1 MLDPCASLRTA
12 CGVQATQHRD
22 SGTIPCLTSPSLLI
36 QCHNAN
42 RNASAMGSPEVRPM
56 SEKEEN
62 ERRGPRRWNR
72 REFLKWVGLGAAGL
86 AAGCGKEQASA
97 PSAKPPPLAPMAHG
111 VVAVAEGGSPAKMVE
126 LALKP
131 LGGIEAFVKK
141 GSFVVLK
148 PNIGW
153 QRLPEQAA
161 NTNPE
166 VVGAVVRL
174 CMKAGASRVLVVEHT
189 CDQPSDICF
198 EMSGIQQAVRQ
209 AGGEIMAANRE
220 AQYEPLDL
228 PYARELT
235 VSTVAKE
242 VRRADCFINIPIAKD
257 HSQARLSIG
266 MKNLMG
272 VVWDRQEW
280 HRSRSLDQCI
290 ADYLTGVRP
299 HLTIVDAVRIL
310 VGMGPKG
317 PGPTKDTRQVI
328 ASVDAVAADAFA
340 AMLFG
345 LSASDV
351 EYLRLAGE
359 MGLGETN
366 PNKMKILRA

>member
-1 MLDPCASLRTA
+1 MSERDEKQRDRD
-12 CGVQATQHRD
+12 CGV
-22 SGTIPCLTSPSLLI
+22 
-36 QCHNAN
+36 
-42 RNASAMGSPEVRPM
+42 
-56 SEKEEN
+56 SEL
-62 ERRGPRRWNR
+62 NR
-72 REFLKWVGLGAAGL
+72 REFLKWAGLGAAAL
-86 AAGCGKEQASA
+86 AAGCGKEQASV
-97 PSAKPPPLAPMAHG
+97 PSTKPPTLPVASVG
-111 VVAVAEGGSPAKMVE
+111 VVSVAEGGTPAKLVE
-126 LALKP
+126 QALKP
-131 LGGIEAFVKK
+131 LGGIEAFVEK

-148 PNIGW
+148 PNVGW

-166 VVGAVVRL
+166 VVAAVVRM
-174 CMKAGASRVLVVEHT
+174 CKQAGASRVLVVEHT

-198 EMSGIQQAVRQ
+198 EMSGIQQAVHE
-209 AGGEIMAANRE
+209 AGGEIVAANRE
-220 AQYEPLDL
+220 AQYEPLSL
-228 PYARELT
+228 PYGRELT
-235 VSTVAKE
+235 AATVAKE

-328 ASVDAVAADAFA
+328 ASVDAVAADAYA
-340 AMLFG
+340 ATLFG
-345 LSASDV
+345 MKPDDV

-359 MGLGETN
+359 MGLGETDL
-366 PNKMKILRA
+366 NKMKILRA

>member
-1 MLDPCASLRTA
+1 MAEQGENDRGRA
-12 CGVQATQHRD
+12 CDKRA
-22 SGTIPCLTSPSLLI
+22 L
-36 QCHNAN
+36 
-42 RNASAMGSPEVRPM
+42 
-56 SEKEEN
+56 
-62 ERRGPRRWNR
+62 NR
-72 REFLKWVGLGAAGL
+72 REFLKWAGLGAAAL
-86 AAGCGKEQASA
+86 AAGCGKERASA
-97 PSAKPPPLAPMAHG
+97 PTAKPPPLPAAAQG
-111 VVAVAEGGSPAKMVE
+111 VVAVAEGGTPAKMVE
-126 LALKP
+126 QALKL

-141 GSFVVLK
+141 GAFVVLK

-166 VVGAVVRL
+166 VVAAVVRM
-174 CMKAGASRVLVVEHT
+174 CKQAGASRVLVVEHT
-189 CDQPSDICF
+189 CDQPSEICF

-209 AGGEIMAANRE
+209 AGGEIVAVNRE
-220 AQYEPLDL
+220 AQFEPLDL

-235 VSTVAKE
+235 ASTVAKE

-266 MKNLMG
+266 IKNLMG

-317 PGPTKDTRQVI
+317 PGPTKDTRQII

-340 AMLFG
+340 ATLFG
-345 LSASDV
+345 LGAHEV

-359 MGLGETN
+359 MGLGETD

>member
-1 MLDPCASLRTA
+1 MSEGEEKER
-12 CGVQATQHRD
+12 GD
-22 SGTIPCLTSPSLLI
+22 SGAL
-36 QCHNAN
+36 
-42 RNASAMGSPEVRPM
+42 
-56 SEKEEN
+56 
-62 ERRGPRRWNR
+62 NR
-72 REFLKWVGLGAAGL
+72 REFLKWAGLGAAAL
-86 AAGCGKEQASA
+86 ATGCGKDQASA
-97 PSAKPPPLAPMAHG
+97 PTAKPPPLPATSVG
-111 VVAVAEGGSPAKMVE
+111 VVAVAEGGTPAQMVE
-126 LALKP
+126 QALKP

-141 GSFVVLK
+141 GAFVVLK

-153 QRLPEQAA
+153 QRLPDQAA

-166 VVGAVVRL
+166 VVAAVVRM
-174 CMKAGASRVLVVEHT
+174 CKKAGASRVLIVEHT

-198 EMSGIQQAVRQ
+198 EMSGIQQAVREV
-209 AGGEIMAANRE
+209 GGEIIAANRE
-220 AQYEPLDL
+220 SQYEPLDL
-228 PYARELT
+228 PYAREMMAA
-235 VSTVAKE
+235 TVAKE

-317 PGPTKDTRQVI
+317 PGPTKDTQQII
-328 ASVDAVAADAFA
+328 ASVDAVAADAYA
-340 AMLFG
+340 ATLFG
-345 LSASDV
+345 LGAADV
-351 EYLRLAGE
+351 EYLRIAGE
-359 MGLGETN
+359 MGLGETDT
-366 PNKMKILRA
+366 NKMKVLRA